1 MFEKTVFDES
11 YAHFKKS
18 LRTVSCFVPLCQ
30 CNQAS
35 ANILASNHL
44 TIITLDHEN
53 SYDYNNKII
62 IQDDVTIALTPK
74 EIEFFELLLTHRG
87 NLVTRQVIENKL
99 YIYDDAPPSAL
110 KNLVFKLRKKMNND
124 IIQTVGNLGYTIK

>member
-1 MFEKTVFDES
+1 MIYYIIKPIKES
-11 YAHFKKS
+11 E
-18 LRTVSCFVPLCQ
+18 LIRLLE
-30 CNQAS
+30 AS